1 MTVHDDAASSVGF
14 RAGDEVL
21 DDDRF
26 AQLINDRWRDPEK
39 LGESARSRRRRP
51 LVDAR
56 GTVFLVAADHP
67 ARGVL
72 SIADQPAA
80 MADRRGLLE
89 RLLLALSRPGVD
101 GVVATADIVD
111 DLLLLGALDGKIA
124 IGSMNRGGL
133 AGAIFEL
140 DDRFTGY
147 CVPGLAAAGL
157 DGGKMLL
164 RVADDDA
171 GTAETLAACAA
182 AVEELAR
189 AKLLALVEPLA
200 ASRAGGTVAVDMDPD
215 RTARAIAI
223 ACGLGSSSA
232 YTWLKVPAVK
242 DMARVMSTTTMPA
255 LLLGGDVDIASEDT
269 LDSWREALA
278 LPTVRG
284 IVAGRSMLYPKD
296 GDVAGAVDAVVALLA
311 EAKA

>member
-1 MTVHDDAASSVGF
+1 
-14 RAGDEVL
+14 VL
-21 DDDRF
+21 DDNRF
-26 AQLINDRWRDPEK
+26 AQLIHDRWRDPEK
-39 LGESARSRRRRP
+39 LGQVARARRRRQ
-51 LVDAR
+51 LVDAS
-56 GTVFLVAADHP
+56 GTLFLVAADHP

-72 SIADQPAA
+72 SVADQPTA

-89 RLLLALSRPGVD
+89 RLLVALSREGVD
-101 GVVATADIVD
+101 GVVATADVID
-111 DLLLLGALDGKIA
+111 DLLLLGALDGKVA

-133 AGAIFEL
+133 AGAVFEL

-147 CVPGLAAAGL
+147 SVSGIAAAGL

-164 RVADDDA
+164 RVADDDP
-171 GTAETLAACAA
+171 GTAGTLAACAA

-189 AKLLALVEPLA
+189 AKLMALVETFA
-200 ASRAGGTVAVDMDPD
+200 ASRAHGSVEVDTDPE

-223 ACGLGSSSA
+223 ASGLGSSSA

-242 DMARVMSTTTMPA
+242 DMARVMSTTTVPM
-255 LLLGGDVDIASEDT
+255 LLLGGDVDITAGDT
-269 LDSWREALA
+269 LDTWREALA

-284 IVAGRSMLYPKD
+284 VVAGRSLLYPKD
-296 GDVAGAVDAVVALLA
+296 GDVAGAVDTAVALLA

>member
-1 MTVHDDAASSVGF
+1 M
-14 RAGDEVL
+14 L
-21 DDDRF
+21 
-26 AQLINDRWRDPEK
+26 
-39 LGESARSRRRRP
+39 
-51 LVDAR
+51 
-56 GTVFLVAADHP
+56 FLVAADHP

-72 SIADQPAA
+72 SVADQPGA
-80 MADRRGLLE
+80 MAGRRSLLE
-89 RLLLALSRPGVD
+89 RLLLALSPEGVD
-101 GVVATADIVD
+101 GVVATADVVD
-111 DLLLLGALDGKIA
+111 DLLLLGALDGKVA

-133 AGAIFEL
+133 AGAVFEL

-147 CVPGLAAAGL
+147 SVSGLGAAGL

-189 AKLLALVEPLA
+189 VKLMALVETFA
-200 ASRAGGTVAVDMDPD
+200 ASHAHSSVEVDTDPE

-223 ACGLGSSSA
+223 ASGLGSSSA

-242 DMARVMSTTTMPA
+242 DMAKVMSTTIMPM
-255 LLLGGDVDIASEDT
+255 LLLGGDVDITAGDT
-269 LDSWREALA
+269 LETWREALA

-284 IVAGRSMLYPKD
+284 VVAGRSLLYPKD
-296 GDVAGAVDAVVALLA
+296 GDVAGAVDTAVALLA